1 MRTATPIAVG
11 IAWFA
16 AASLGQAQAAP
27 SSPNPAV
34 VAQAAPQP
42 GANSFTE
49 GEAKSR
55 IEKAGYTEVSGL
67 KKDDQGIW
75 RGSASKSG
83 KPVKVSLDY
92 KGNVSE
98 N

>member
-1 MRTATPIAVG
+1 MRTAMPLAIA
-11 IAWFA
+11 IAWL
-16 AASLGQAQAAP
+16 AASGLAGAQTPTP
-27 SSPNPAV
+27 SRAV
-34 VAQAAPQP
+34 VAQAAPLP

-75 RGSASKSG
+75 RGSASKAG

-92 KGNVSE
+92 KGNVGE

>member
-1 MRTATPIAVG
+1 MRKASLAIA

-16 AASLGQAQAAP
+16 AAGLAQAQTAP
-27 SSPNPAV
+27 SYGGHLSL
-34 VAQAAPQP
+34 AQAAPQP

-55 IEKAGYTEVSGL
+55 IENAGYTEVSDL

-75 RGSASKSG
+75 RGSASKGG
-83 KPVKVSLDY
+83 KPVKISLDY
-92 KGNVSE
+92 KGNISE

>member
-1 MRTATPIAVG
+1 M
-11 IAWFA
+11 
-16 AASLGQAQAAP
+16 AQT
-27 SSPNPAV
+27 
-34 VAQAAPQP
+34 APQP

-55 IEKAGYTEVSGL
+55 IEKAGYTDVSDL

-83 KPVKVSLDY
+83 KSVKISLDY